1 MSSLCH
7 IDFTLIDLQ
16 VRIGNLDRKTTT
28 GTIAL
33 SSDSGASWSQRNDA
47 AIGVH
52 GGVAAISAD
61 ADTVLWRDA
70 GTNTVKFSHGTS
82 AFTAC
87 TGVPQGAAIA
97 SDKKVKSLQ

>member
-7 IDFTLIDLQ
+7 NDLTLIDVQ
-16 VRIGNLDRKTTT
+16 IRIGNHDQKTI
-28 GTIAL
+28 IAL

-52 GGVAAISAD
+52 KGVAAISAD

-82 AFTAC
+82 AFTTC